1 MGNYVM
7 RTLIKCTLAALC
19 LATSLNILNAT
30 AGEAYYRWVDE
41 RGNPMHSDR
50 PPPKGTDYEVIT
62 TGSSFK
68 REVSAQE
75 GAVPLEVEPTPSNEF
90 EVSKE
95 STAIKKNPEY
105 CARARD
111 NLAQLNT
118 KARIRTRNDQGDV
131 RYLSEEEK
139 TAERTKAQEAISA
152 YCE

>member
-1 MGNYVM
+1 M
-7 RTLIKCTLAALC
+7 RTLIKCTLVALC
-19 LATSLNILNAT
+19 VATGLNILNAA

-68 REVSAQE
+68 REVDAQE
-75 GAVPLEVEPTPSNEF
+75 GAVPLEVKPSPSNNF
-90 EVSKE
+90 EVAKE
-95 STAIKKNPEY
+95 EPSIKKNPEY

-111 NLAQLNT
+111 NLTQLNT
-118 KARIRTRNDQGDV
+118 RARIRIRDDQGEV
-131 RYLSEEEK
+131 KYLSEEEK
-139 TAERTKAQEAISA
+139 TAARTKAQEAITA